1 MGLLSAQRVGAHCA
15 FDVIARAPTSLRPR
29 QSRPAARSASPSSCF
44 SFFGVPSYSIHSASR
59 CPKSDHITLRV
70 CAERRTGRQQ
80 GPKSNSGKGRS
91 SGGGQSSEGGQRGG
105 GSSRGGLSSRRGS
118 GKSGDGKGGKGKG
131 KEKKDVKLEKPKEG
145 GLRIKEETVI
155 QEEVSGLLEAD
166 IWIVRP
172 MVFS

>member
-15 FDVIARAPTSLRPR
+15 FDVIARTPTSLRPR
-29 QSRPAARSASPSSCF
+29 QSRSAARSASPSSTCF
-44 SFFGVPSYSIHSASR
+44 SFFGVPPYSIHSASQ

-70 CAERRTGRQQ
+70 YAERRTGRQQ

-105 GSSRGGLSSRRGS
+105 DSSRGGLSSRRGG

-131 KEKKDVKLEKPKEG
+131 KEKKDVQLEKPKEG
-145 GLRIKEETVI
+145 GLRIKEETEI
-155 QEEVSGLLEAD
+155 QEEVSSLLEK
-166 IWIVRP
+166 
-172 MVFS
+172 MTYKL